1 MKNFR
6 IHKPAAANAGFF
18 ELQHLHNRYLGE
30 ALKTS

>member
-1 MKNFR
+1 MQNFR
-6 IHKPAAANAGFF
+6 IHKPAAPHAGFF